1 MNTTTFIYT
10 IFLFFGLFCIGGAVV
25 LFTQFKNDKQTYV
38 TSWIIGLVLLGLAT
52 FLVSLKG
59 IIPRFVYYDLGNT
72 LSISSYVYTYYS
84 SQHLLGRNF
93 SFRRIGIEAL
103 LAAIAMFGLLNFLEN
118 TSNISLQPLIVA
130 ILATGFN
137 LITGIAIYKFYKL
150 RQVPFSLALSISFF
164 ITAFIWFIRFISISI
179 LDVGF
184 AYDGGVINILTFIAL
199 MVFGITRFMFFVA
212 LVTSLEWGKK
222 EDLITE
228 NYLMKIQ
235 LANQNTIKTEKQF
248 LETLNSL
255 AKARD
260 GETGNHIIRTQHY
273 VKLLAQRLQ
282 SSGTY
287 LEQISNEYIEALFS
301 SAPLHDIGK
310 IGIPDSILL
319 KKGPLTD
326 EEWSIMK
333 THAFIGESVM
343 DSAKMDIGAGSK
355 VVEIA
360 IKIAG
365 GHHEKWDGSGYPR
378 GLSGQVIPLEAR
390 IMALADMYD
399 ALVTERPYKKAW
411 THEKAMAEI
420 ISKRGNHFDPAVVDA
435 FIAEQEAFK
444 EVASN
449 FRDD

>member
-1 MNTTTFIYT
+1 M
-10 IFLFFGLFCIGGAVV
+10 FCFGGAVI
-25 LFTQFKNDKQTYV
+25 LFTQFKNDKQSYV
-38 TSWIIGLVLLGLAT
+38 TSWIIGLVLLGLSS
-52 FLVSLKG
+52 FLVSLNG
-59 IIPRFVYYDLGNT
+59 IVPRFLYYDFANT
-72 LSISSYVYTYYS
+72 VSVAGYVYTYYA
-84 SQHLLGRNF
+84 SQYLLGKSI
-93 SFRRIGIEAL
+93 SFRRIGVEAL
-103 LAAIAMFGLLNFLEN
+103 IAAMIVYGLLNSLEH
-118 TSNISLQPLIVA
+118 TSNIKFQPVIVA
-130 ILATGFN
+130 ILGIAFN
-137 LITGIAIYKFYKL
+137 LITGLAIYKFYKL
-150 RQVPFSLALSISFF
+150 RQVPFSLALSISFL
-164 ITAFIWFIRFISISI
+164 ITALFWFLRFISITI
-179 LDVGF
+179 LDIGF
-184 AYDGGVINILTFIAL
+184 AYEGGVINIVTFIAL
-199 MVFGITRFMFFVA
+199 MVLGITRFMFFVA
-212 LVTSLEWGKK
+212 LVTSLEWSKK

-228 NYLMKIQ
+228 NYLMKIK

-287 LEQISNEYIEALFS
+287 LEQISDEYIEALFS

-326 EEWSIMK
+326 EEWIIMK
-333 THAFIGESVM
+333 NHAFIGESVM
-343 DSAKMDIGAGSK
+343 DSAKMDIGVGSK

-378 GLSGQVIPLEAR
+378 GLSGQYIPLEAR

-411 THEKAMAEI
+411 THEKALAEI
-420 ISKRGNHFDPAVVDA
+420 MSKSGNHFDPAVVDA
-435 FIAEQEAFK
+435 FIAEQEAFR

>member
-1 MNTTTFIYT
+1 
-10 IFLFFGLFCIGGAVV
+10 LFCLGGAVV
-25 LFTQFKNDKQTYV
+25 LFTQFKNDKQNYV
-38 TSWIIGLVLLGLAT
+38 TSWIIGLVLLGVAT

-59 IIPRFVYYDLGNT
+59 IIPRFLYYDVGNT
-72 LSISSYVYTYYS
+72 LSVASYVYTYYS
-84 SQHLLGRNF
+84 AQHLLGRNI

-103 LAAIAMFGLLNFLEN
+103 LAAIAMFGLLNILEN
-118 TSNISLQPLIVA
+118 TSNINLQPLFVA

-137 LITGIAIYKFYKL
+137 LITGLAVYKFYKQ
-150 RQVPFSLALSISFF
+150 RQISFSLALSISFF
-164 ITAFIWFIRFISISI
+164 ITAFIWFIRFISITFLHI
-179 LDVGF
+179 GF
-184 AYDGGVINILTFIAL
+184 AYDGGVINIVTFIAL
-199 MVFGITRFMFFVA
+199 LVFGITRFMFFVA
-212 LVTSLEWGKK
+212 LVTSLDWGKK

-282 SSGTY
+282 SSGAY
-287 LEQISNEYIEALFS
+287 LEQISDEYIEALFS

-319 KKGPLTD
+319 KQGPLTD
-326 EEWSIMK
+326 EEWTIMK
-333 THAFIGESVM
+333 NHAFIGESVM

-378 GLSGQVIPLEAR
+378 GLSGQYIPLEAR

-411 THEKAMAEI
+411 THEKALAEI
-420 ISKRGNHFDPAVVDA
+420 MSKSGNHFDPVVVDA
-435 FIAEQEAFK
+435 FIAEQEAFR

>member
-1 MNTTTFIYT
+1 
-10 IFLFFGLFCIGGAVV
+10 
-25 LFTQFKNDKQTYV
+25 
-38 TSWIIGLVLLGLAT
+38 
-52 FLVSLKG
+52 
-59 IIPRFVYYDLGNT
+59 
-72 LSISSYVYTYYS
+72 
-84 SQHLLGRNF
+84 
-93 SFRRIGIEAL
+93 
-103 LAAIAMFGLLNFLEN
+103 
-118 TSNISLQPLIVA
+118 
-130 ILATGFN
+130 
-137 LITGIAIYKFYKL
+137 
-150 RQVPFSLALSISFF
+150 
-164 ITAFIWFIRFISISI
+164 
-179 LDVGF
+179 
-184 AYDGGVINILTFIAL
+184 
-199 MVFGITRFMFFVA
+199 MFFVA

-273 VKLLAQRLQ
+273 VKLIAQRLQ

-287 LEQISNEYIEALFS
+287 LEQISNDYIEALFS

-326 EEWSIMK
+326 EEWTIMK

-343 DSAKMDIGAGSK
+343 DSAKMDIGSGSK

-378 GLSGQVIPLEAR
+378 GLRGQNIPLEAR

-411 THEKAMAEI
+411 THDKAMAEI

-435 FIAEQEAFK
+435 FIAEQEAFRD
-444 EVASN
+444 VASN

>member
-1 MNTTTFIYT
+1 MFC
-10 IFLFFGLFCIGGAVV
+10 FGAAVI
-25 LFTQFKNDKQTYV
+25 LFTQFKNDKQSYV
-38 TSWIIGLVLLGLAT
+38 TSWIIGLVLLGLSS

-59 IIPRFVYYDLGNT
+59 LVPRFLYYDLANT
-72 LSISSYVYTYYS
+72 ISVAGYVYTYYA
-84 SQHLLGRNF
+84 SQYLLGKKI
-93 SFRRIGIEAL
+93 SFRKIGVEA
-103 LAAIAMFGLLNFLEN
+103 
-118 TSNISLQPLIVA
+118 LIVA
-130 ILATGFN
+130 IITYGLLNLLEHTSNIKFQPVVVAISGVAFN
-137 LITGIAIYKFYKL
+137 LITGLAIYKFYKL
-150 RQVPFSLALSISFF
+150 RQVPFSLALSLSFL
-164 ITAFIWFIRFISISI
+164 ITALLWFLRFISIII
-179 LDVGF
+179 LDIGF
-184 AYDGGVINILTFIAL
+184 AFDGGVINIVTFIAL
-199 MVFGITRFMFFVA
+199 MVFGMTRFMFFVA
-212 LVTSLEWGKK
+212 LVTSLEWSKK

-235 LANQNTIKTEKQF
+235 LANQNTIKTEMQF

-260 GETGNHIIRTQHY
+260 GETGNHIIRTQYY

-287 LEQISNEYIEALFS
+287 LDQISEEYINALFN

-326 EEWSIMK
+326 EEWTIMK
-333 THAFIGESVM
+333 NHSLIGESVM

-378 GLSGQVIPLEAR
+378 GLSGQDIPLEAR
-390 IMALADMYD
+390 IMSLADMYD
-399 ALVTERPYKKAW
+399 ALVSERPYKKAW
-411 THEKAMAEI
+411 THEKALEEI
-420 ISKRGNHFDPAVVDA
+420 VSKRGNHFDPALVDA
-435 FIAEQEAFK
+435 FIAEHEAFR

-449 FRDD
+449 FRDA

>member
-1 MNTTTFIYT
+1 M
-10 IFLFFGLFCIGGAVV
+10 FCFGGAVI
-25 LFTQFKNDKQTYV
+25 LFTQFKNDKQSYV
-38 TSWIIGLVLLGLAT
+38 TSWIIGLVLLGLSS
-52 FLVSLKG
+52 FLVSLNG
-59 IIPRFVYYDLGNT
+59 IVPRFLYYDFANT
-72 LSISSYVYTYYS
+72 VSVAGYVYTYYA
-84 SQHLLGRNF
+84 SQYLLGKSI
-93 SFRRIGIEAL
+93 SFRRIGVEAL
-103 LAAIAMFGLLNFLEN
+103 IAAMIVYGLLNSLEH
-118 TSNISLQPLIVA
+118 TSNIKFQPVIVA
-130 ILATGFN
+130 ILGIAFN
-137 LITGIAIYKFYKL
+137 LITGLAIYKFYKL
-150 RQVPFSLALSISFF
+150 RQVPFSLALSISFL
-164 ITAFIWFIRFISISI
+164 ITALFWFLRFISITI
-179 LDVGF
+179 LDIGF
-184 AYDGGVINILTFIAL
+184 AYEGGVINIVTFIAL
-199 MVFGITRFMFFVA
+199 MVLGITRFMFFVA
-212 LVTSLEWGKK
+212 LVTSLDWGKK

-228 NYLMKIQ
+228 NYLMKIK

-287 LEQISNEYIEALFS
+287 LEQISDEYIEALFS

-326 EEWSIMK
+326 EEWIIMK
-333 THAFIGESVM
+333 NHAFIGESVM
-343 DSAKMDIGAGSK
+343 DSAKMDIGVGSK

-378 GLSGQVIPLEAR
+378 GLSGQYIPLEAR

-411 THEKAMAEI
+411 THEKALAEI
-420 ISKRGNHFDPAVVDA
+420 MSKSGNHFDPAVVDA
-435 FIAEQEAFK
+435 FIAEQEAFR

>member
-1 MNTTTFIYT
+1 M
-10 IFLFFGLFCIGGAVV
+10 FCFGGAVI
-25 LFTQFKNDKQTYV
+25 LFTQFKNDKQSYI
-38 TSWIIGLVLLGLAT
+38 TSWIIGLVLLGLSSL
-52 FLVSLKG
+52 LVAFKG
-59 IIPRFVYYDLGNT
+59 IVPRFLYYDLANT
-72 LSISSYVYTYYS
+72 VSVAGYVYTYYA
-84 SQHLLGRNF
+84 SQYLLGKNIF
-93 SFRRIGIEAL
+93 FRRIGVEAL
-103 LAAIAMFGLLNFLEN
+103 IAAMIVYGLLNLLEH
-118 TSNISLQPLIVA
+118 TSNIKFQPVVVA
-130 ILATGFN
+130 ILGIAFN
-137 LITGIAIYKFYKL
+137 LITGLAIYKFYKL
-150 RQVPFSLALSISFF
+150 RQVPFSFALSISFM
-164 ITAFIWFIRFISISI
+164 ITALFWFLRFISITI
-179 LDVGF
+179 LDIGF
-184 AYDGGVINILTFIAL
+184 AYDGGVINIVTFIAL
-199 MVFGITRFMFFVA
+199 MVLGITRFMFFVA
-212 LVTSLEWGKK
+212 LVTSLDWSKK

-235 LANQNTIKTEKQF
+235 LANQNTVKTEKQF

-255 AKARD
+255 AKVRD
-260 GETGNHIIRTQHY
+260 GETGNHIIRTQNY

-287 LEQISNEYIEALFS
+287 LEQISDDYIEALFN

-326 EEWSIMK
+326 AEWTIMK
-333 THAFIGESVM
+333 NHAFIGESVM
-343 DSAKMDIGAGSK
+343 DSAKLDIGAGSK

-378 GLSGQVIPLEAR
+378 GLSGHDIPLEAR

-411 THEKAMAEI
+411 THEKALAEI
-420 ISKRGNHFDPAVVDA
+420 ISKSGNHFDPAVVNA
-435 FIAEQEAFK
+435 FIAEQEAFR